1 MLLGIDTATRF
12 ISLALHDGDRIV
24 AESTWETANN
34 HTIELAP
41 AVRAMLGRAGMDTPP
56 LSAVAV
62 ALGPGSF
69 TGLRI
74 GLGFAKGL
82 ATTLAIPLLGIP
94 TLAALAAGQPRF
106 DGRLIAVLQ
115 AGRGRLCAQRFAWG
129 ADGWTPEDEAAIV
142 SWEALLGSLGDG
154 RPSLISGEIDAD
166 GRRLLTSYGA
176 GFGVSVAP
184 AALRMRRA
192 GYLADLA
199 WARFQ
204 RGDVDDPL
212 TLVPIYLHQPGVPH
226 P

>member
-12 ISLALHDGDRIV
+12 ISLALHDGDRIA

-41 AVRAMLGRAGMDTPP
+41 AVRAMLARAGMGSQD

-94 TLAALAAGQPRF
+94 TLVALA
-106 DGRLIAVLQ
+106 
-115 AGRGRLCAQRFAWG
+115 
-129 ADGWTPEDEAAIV
+129 
-142 SWEALLGSLGDG
+142 
-154 RPSLISGEIDAD
+154 
-166 GRRLLTSYGA
+166 
-176 GFGVSVAP
+176 
-184 AALRMRRA
+184 RA
-192 GYLADLA
+192 SRASTG
-199 WARFQ
+199 
-204 RGDVDDPL
+204 G
-212 TLVPIYLHQPGVPH
+212 
-226 P
+226 

>member
-12 ISLALHDGDRIV
+12 ISLALHDGDRIA

-41 AVRAMLGRAGMDTPP
+41 AVRAMLAGAKVPHRD

-74 GLGFAKGL
+74 GLSFAKGL
-82 ATTLAIPLLGIP
+82 ATTLAIPLLGVP
-94 TLAALAAGQPRF
+94 TLAVLAAAQPRF

-115 AGRGRLCAQRFAWG
+115 AGRGRLCAQRFTWG
-129 ADGWTPEDEAAIV
+129 ADGWTPEGEAAIV
-142 SWEALLGSLGDG
+142 SWEALLGGLGDG
-154 RPSLISGEIDAD
+154 QPSLISGEIDAD
-166 GRRLLTSYGA
+166 GRRLLASYGA

-192 GYLADLA
+192 GFLADLA

-204 RGDVDDPL
+204 RGNVDDPL